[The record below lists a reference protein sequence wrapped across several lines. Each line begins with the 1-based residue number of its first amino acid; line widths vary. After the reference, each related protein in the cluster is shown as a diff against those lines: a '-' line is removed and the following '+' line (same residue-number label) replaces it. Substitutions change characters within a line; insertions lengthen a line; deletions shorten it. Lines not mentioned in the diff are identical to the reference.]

1 MDRREYIQAQKAKVK
16 GLDRVLELSSKR
28 LPSGHYMKDESSY
41 LEFNGVDR
49 DRDIQEGMLQPG
61 DMQWSISEFMKNMDK
76 QVALQGERFAERV
89 EKDGAALQQE
99 LDKFDKIQSTM
110 T

>member
-1 MDRREYIQAQKAKVK
+1 M
-16 GLDRVLELSSKR
+16 
-28 LPSGHYMKDESSY
+28 PSGHYMKDESSY

-76 QVALQGERFAERV
+76 
-89 EKDGAALQQE
+89 
-99 LDKFDKIQSTM
+99 
-110 T
+110 